1 MIRIKL
7 SEEERNLLNQY
18 RNKRNS
24 GLSERCFYVLL
35 SDEGKSVPDIAEQAK
50 RNEHT
55 VRFWL
60 KQYQKGGTDRLKGL
74 SPTGRPA
81 EKSVKIYP
89 IILEI
94 VHKSPSDYGYIEAGW
109 TVAMIADYLKRKGLA
124 VGASTIKRVLKKT
137 VGFTKDSRK
146 QFLPISRVLRRK
158 ERGLMKLSW
167 K

>member
-35 SDEGKSVPDIAEQAK
+35 SDEGKSVPDIAEQTK

-55 VRFWL
+55 VRFRL
-60 KQYQKGGTDRLKGL
+60 KQYRKGGTESLKGV
-74 SPTGRPA
+74 SPPGRPP
-81 EKSVKIYP
+81 EKSLKIYP

-94 VHKSPSDYGYIEAGW
+94 VPDSPTEYGYIGAGW
-109 TVAMIADYLKRKGLA
+109 TI
-124 VGASTIKRVLKKT
+124 
-137 VGFTKDSRK
+137 
-146 QFLPISRVLRRK
+146 
-158 ERGLMKLSW
+158 
-167 K
+167 

>member
-24 GLSERCFYVLL
+24 GLSGRCFYVLL
-35 SDEGKSVPDIAEQAK
+35 SDEGKSVPDIAKRTK

-55 VRFWL
+55 VRFRL
-60 KQYQKGGTDRLKGL
+60 KQYRKSGTDRLKGL
-74 SPTGRPA
+74 SPSGRPA
-81 EKSVKIYP
+81 EKSVEIYP
-89 IILEI
+89 IIPEI
-94 VHKSPSDYGYIEAGW
+94 VHKSPGDYGYIGAGR
-109 TVAMIADYLKRKGLA
+109 TVAMIADYLKRNCMA
-124 VGASTIKRVLKKT
+124 VGESTIKRVLKKT
-137 VGFTKDSRK
+137 VGSAKDFRK